1 MCELKGTKSNIFF
14 ERRYCRILLLRHNI
28 STLHMETNI
37 YDNLP
42 KMILDIPGKTMD
54 IDKVR
59 KD

>member
-54 IDKVR
+54 ID
-59 KD
+59 